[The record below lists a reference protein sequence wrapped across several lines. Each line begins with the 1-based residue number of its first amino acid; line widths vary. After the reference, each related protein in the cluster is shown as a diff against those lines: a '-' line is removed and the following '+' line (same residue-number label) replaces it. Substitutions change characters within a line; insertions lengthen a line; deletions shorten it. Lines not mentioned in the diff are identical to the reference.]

1 MLGVTGH
8 VGHRDQFDP
17 PFSRGAV
24 VLALVTAPAGADY
37 VAPAVATAAAD
48 RHHVVA
54 GQAARRKRLA
64 AVQAQVTV
72 AREQRGIAQRRRV
85 VALPAPVFDA
95 RVGQQNARDFDAGAF
110 AAQRV
115 DAAVSLPNTKLL
127 LQLYDGDPQAG
138 GQLIDVAD
146 DGRGAPFAGDSASK
160 SAMVRIAFD
169 QPGDQP
175 ESWATATEQSG
186 WDAGASELGTP
197 GSIPAYLLPDGS
209 EAPEPVMG
217 TNILPMSWASVKGHL
232 YP

>member
-1 MLGVTGH
+1 M
-8 VGHRDQFDP
+8 R
-17 PFSRGAV
+17 PFIAFV
-24 VLALVTAPAGADY
+24 FFA
-37 VAPAVATAAAD
+37 
-48 RHHVVA
+48 
-54 GQAARRKRLA
+54 LA
-64 AVQAQVTV
+64 APLSAQPGPVVISELMWPGSTASSADEWIELYNPSDATV
-72 AREQRGIAQRRRV
+72 DLAGWTLTYRNGAEDKVMLVLNAGEIHPGQTFLIANY
-85 VALPAPVFDA
+85 A
-95 RVGQQNARDFDAGAF
+95 AGHKKSLLAVEP
-110 AAQRV
+110 QHV

-127 LQLYDGDPQAG
+127 LHLYDGDPQAG

-146 DGRGAPFAGDSASK
+146 DGRGAPFAGDSTSK

-197 GSIPAYLLPDGS
+197 GSIPAYLLPDAD

-217 TNILPMSWASVKGHL
+217 TNIAPMSWALVKAHL

>member
-1 MLGVTGH
+1 M
-8 VGHRDQFDP
+8 R
-17 PFSRGAV
+17 PFIAFV
-24 VLALVTAPAGADY
+24 FFA
-37 VAPAVATAAAD
+37 
-48 RHHVVA
+48 
-54 GQAARRKRLA
+54 LA
-64 AVQAQVTV
+64 APLAAQPGPVVISELMWPGSTASSADEWIELYNPSDATV
-72 AREQRGIAQRRRV
+72 DLAGWTLTYRSGAEDKVMI
-85 VALPAPVFDA
+85 VFDA
-95 RVGQQNARDFDAGAF
+95 AVIPAGQTFLIANY
-110 AAQRV
+110 AAEHKKSLLAVQPQHV

-127 LQLYDGDPQAG
+127 LHLYDGDPQAG

-175 ESWATATEQSG
+175 ASWATAIEQSG

-209 EAPEPVMG
+209 EAPERVMG
-217 TNILPMSWASVKGHL
+217 TSILPMSWALVKEHL

>member
-1 MLGVTGH
+1 M
-8 VGHRDQFDP
+8 R
-17 PFSRGAV
+17 PF
-24 VLALVTAPAGADY
+24 
-37 VAPAVATAAAD
+37 VAFIFFA
-48 RHHVVA
+48 
-54 GQAARRKRLA
+54 LA
-64 AVQAQVTV
+64 APIAAQP
-72 AREQRGIAQRRRV
+72 GPV
-85 VALPAPVFDA
+85 VISELMWPGSTASSADEWIELYNPSDAAIDLAGWTLTYRSGAEDKVMFVFDA
-95 RVGQQNARDFDAGAF
+95 AEILPRQTFLIANY
-110 AAQRV
+110 AADHKNSLLAVQPQRV

-127 LQLYDGDPQAG
+127 LHLYDGDPQAG

-197 GSIPAYLLPDGS
+197 GSIPAYLLPEGG
-209 EAPEPVMG
+209 EAPEPVLG
-217 TNILPMSWASVKGHL
+217 TNISPMSWASVKERL

>member
-1 MLGVTGH
+1 M
-8 VGHRDQFDP
+8 R
-17 PFSRGAV
+17 PFIAFIF
-24 VLALVTAPAGADY
+24 LALAAPVAAQPGPVVISELMWSGSTASTADEWIELYNPSDSAVDVAGWTLTYRSGAEDKVMFVLDAAIPAGQTFLIANY
-37 VAPAVATAAAD
+37 AAD
-48 RHHVVA
+48 H
-54 GQAARRKRLA
+54 KNSLL
-64 AVQAQVTV
+64 AVQPQ
-72 AREQRGIAQRRRV
+72 
-85 VALPAPVFDA
+85 L
-95 RVGQQNARDFDAGAF
+95 
-110 AAQRV
+110 V

-169 QPGDQP
+169 QPGDQS

-186 WDAGASELGTP
+186 WDSGASELGTP

-217 TNILPMSWASVKGHL
+217 TNVLPMSWALVKQHL
-232 YP
+232 YR